1 MPEQQLHPRYYWFYI
16 IVSNALLTFMVGTP
30 VDSQSSSLEVNPV
43 RDSLTEN
50 TFDLPLG
57 IIEDSPVLK
66 KWLNNIPNILYDIYT
81 DPSFRTR
88 VGIGYAEFPSTEH
101 DGGINIGVSDIFI
114 GKTGLTI
121 SGNYQTSFGRRDAGG
136 VNLQYYLLPLGNY
149 INIAPVVG
157 YRSIST
163 NNYSEDG
170 FSLGGKLVL
179 PLSRTGAS
187 DISLSHSFI
196 SPGKDD
202 EVGITNFSFGY
213 AITKNIR
220 LATEI
225 EKQQSQVKKDS
236 KVSILFEWMP

>member
-1 MPEQQLHPRYYWFYI
+1 MF
-16 IVSNALLTFMVGTP
+16 GTP
-30 VDSQSSSLEVNPV
+30 ADSQFSSEISPIQNGLI
-43 RDSLTEN
+43 EN
-50 TFDLPLG
+50 NFDLPPK

-66 KWLNNIPNILYDIYT
+66 KWLNNIPNVLYDIYT

-88 VGIGYAEFPSTEH
+88 VGIGYAKFPSTEH
-101 DGGINIGVSDIFI
+101 DGGINIGVDDIFI

-121 SGNYQTSFGRRDAGG
+121 SGDYQTSFGRRDAGG

-149 INIAPVVG
+149 INIAPMLG

-170 FSLGGKLVL
+170 VNIGGKLVL

-187 DISLSHSFI
+187 DISFSQSFI
-196 SPGKDD
+196 SPGEDD
-202 EVGITNFSFGY
+202 EVGITTIYFGY

-220 LATEI
+220 LATKI
-225 EKQQSQVKKDS
+225 EKQNSQIKKDS
-236 KVSILFEWMP
+236 IIGIMFEFMP

>member
-1 MPEQQLHPRYYWFYI
+1 E
-16 IVSNALLTFMVGTP
+16 
-30 VDSQSSSLEVNPV
+30 
-43 RDSLTEN
+43 
-50 TFDLPLG
+50 

-101 DGGINIGVSDIFI
+101 DGGINIGVDDIFI

-121 SGNYQTSFGRRDAGG
+121 SGDYQTSFGRRDAGG

-149 INIAPVVG
+149 INLAPMLG

-163 NNYSEDG
+163 NNYSEG
-170 FSLGGKLVL
+170 GVNIGGKLIL

-196 SPGKDD
+196 SPGEDN
-202 EVGITNFSFGY
+202 EVGITTISFGY

-225 EKQQSQVKKDS
+225 ERQNSHIKKDS
-236 KVSILFEWMP
+236 KIGIMFELMP

>member
-1 MPEQQLHPRYYWFYI
+1 MLK
-16 IVSNALLTFMVGTP
+16 TP
-30 VDSQSSSLEVNPV
+30 ADSQFSSEVNPIQ
-43 RDSLTEN
+43 DSSLEN
-50 TFDLPLG
+50 TFDLPQE

-66 KWLNNIPNILYDIYT
+66 RWLNNIPNILYDIYT

-101 DGGINIGVSDIFI
+101 DGGINITVDDIFI

-121 SGNYQTSFGRRDAGG
+121 SGDYQTSFGRRDAGG

-149 INIAPVVG
+149 INVAPMVG

-163 NNYSEDG
+163 NNYSESG
-170 FSLGGKLVL
+170 VNIGGKLFF

-196 SPGKDD
+196 SPGEDN
-202 EVGITNFSFGY
+202 EVGITTLSFGY

-220 LATEI
+220 LATKI
-225 EKQQSQVKKDS
+225 ERQNSQVKKDS
-236 KVSILFEWMP
+236 KIGVIFELIP

>member
-1 MPEQQLHPRYYWFYI
+1 MTEQQLHPRFYWFYI
-16 IVSNALLTFMVGTP
+16 IISNIFLIFMLKTP
-30 VDSQSSSLEVNPV
+30 ADSQFSSEVNPIQ
-43 RDSLTEN
+43 DSSLEN
-50 TFDLPLG
+50 TFDLPQE

-66 KWLNNIPNILYDIYT
+66 RWLNNIPNILYDIYT

-101 DGGINIGVSDIFI
+101 DGGINITVDDIFI

-121 SGNYQTSFGRRDAGG
+121 SGDYQTSFGRRDAGG

-149 INIAPVVG
+149 INVAPMVG

-163 NNYSEDG
+163 NNYSESG
-170 FSLGGKLVL
+170 VNIGGKLFF

-196 SPGKDD
+196 SPGEDN
-202 EVGITNFSFGY
+202 EVGITTLSFGY

-220 LATEI
+220 LATKI
-225 EKQQSQVKKDS
+225 ERQNSQVKKDS
-236 KVSILFEWMP
+236 KIGVIFELIP

>member
-1 MPEQQLHPRYYWFYI
+1 MPEQQLHPRFHWFCI
-16 IVSNALLTFMVGTP
+16 IISNILLIFIFGTP
-30 VDSQSSSLEVNPV
+30 ADSQFLSEVSPIQ
-43 RDSLTEN
+43 DDLIEN
-50 TFDLPLG
+50 TFDLPAE

-66 KWLNNIPNILYDIYT
+66 KWLNDIPNVLYDIYT

-101 DGGINIGVSDIFI
+101 DGGINIGVDDIFI

-121 SGNYQTSFGRRDAGG
+121 SGDYQTSFGRRDAGG

-149 INIAPVVG
+149 INVAPMLG

-163 NNYSEDG
+163 NNYSKSG
-170 FSLGGKLVL
+170 VNIGGKLVL

-196 SPGKDD
+196 SPGEDN
-202 EVGITNFSFGY
+202 EIGITTLSFGY
-213 AITKNIR
+213 AITENIR
-220 LATEI
+220 LATKI
-225 EKQQSQVKKDS
+225 EKQNSEIKKDS
-236 KVSILFEWMP
+236 KIGIIFEFMP

>member
-1 MPEQQLHPRYYWFYI
+1 MPKQQSHLKYYRFCLI
-16 IVSNALLTFMVGTP
+16 ISNVLLTFMVGTP
-30 VDSQSSSLEVNPV
+30 VDSQSSSLEVIPI

-50 TFDLPLG
+50 TFDLPLE
-57 IIEDSPVLK
+57 IIEDSPVLR

-101 DGGINIGVSDIFI
+101 DGGINIGVDDIFF

-121 SGNYQTSFGRRDAGG
+121 SGNYQTSFGRRDTGG
-136 VNLQYYLLPLGNY
+136 VNLQYYLFPLGNY

-157 YRSIST
+157 YRSIYT

-170 FSLGGKLVL
+170 VNIGGKLVL

-202 EVGITNFSFGY
+202 EVGITTFSFGY

-220 LATEI
+220 LATKI
-225 EKQQSQVKKDS
+225 ETQNSQVKKDS
-236 KVSILFEWMP
+236 EVSIGFEWMP

>member
-1 MPEQQLHPRYYWFYI
+1 MPEQQLHPGFYWFYI
-16 IVSNALLTFMVGTP
+16 IISNILLVFMLETP
-30 VDSQSSSLEVNPV
+30 ADSQFSSEVSSIQ
-43 RDSLTEN
+43 DGSIEN
-50 TFDLPLG
+50 TFDLPSE

-101 DGGINIGVSDIFI
+101 DGGINIGVDDIFI

-121 SGNYQTSFGRRDAGG
+121 SGDYQTSFGRRDAGG

-149 INIAPVVG
+149 INLAPMVG

-163 NNYSEDG
+163 NNYSEG
-170 FSLGGKLVL
+170 GVNIGGKLIL

-196 SPGKDD
+196 SPGEDN
-202 EVGITNFSFGY
+202 EIGITTISFGY

-225 EKQQSQVKKDS
+225 ERQNSQIKKDS
-236 KVSILFEWMP
+236 KIGIMFELMP